1 MHDYEFRLC
10 RPEEAAEVFRLI
22 CERTRWMDE
31 VGIRQWN
38 HTDYLNVF
46 PLSYYEQQQAE
57 GTLYALSLIHICRAS
72 SSICWRR
79 KSARAWNWRP
89 CATMPRI

>member
-1 MHDYEFRLC
+1 MHDYELRPC

-31 VGIRQWN
+31 VGICQWN

-46 PLSYYEQQQAE
+46 PLSYYERQQAE
-57 GTLYALSLIHICRAS
+57 GTLYALCERQTLSLIHI
-72 SSICWRR
+72 
-79 KSARAWNWRP
+79 
-89 CATMPRI
+89 